1 MRTARRP
8 DPRTILP
15 MRRLKHLGLLFGEVT
30 RYSLVNRV
38 WWPVPLLGTLLL
50 LGLVVVVGQASAPFI
65 YTLF

>member
-1 MRTARRP
+1 
-8 DPRTILP
+8 
-15 MRRLKHLGLLFGEVT
+15 MRRLKHLGLMLGEVT